1 VTQLSF
7 DPDQLQLAGDE
18 LDVLAHMLAAQGQP
32 LQAQAIIELGC
43 GNARL
48 LRRF

>member
-1 VTQLSF
+1 MTKLSF
-7 DPDQLQLAGDE
+7 YPDQLSQAGDE
-18 LDVLAHMLAAQGQP
+18 LDVLAKMVAAQGQP

-48 LRRF
+48 F